1 MLPVAL
7 YQKQK
12 KSCSQ
17 IWEHHDSFPHAER
30 LPPGIQQEV
39 LEKEPWHLSHGSSPD
54 VWPATLRD
62 MAMSRHTWNGWQ
74 RHSKTEIFGLG
85 MIGSF
90 CWLNGS
96 WFMVHRRPLTAHW
109 ACKGQVGCAI
119 PLVAP
124 AGRCNA
130 RMNNIYGQR
139 PHEDLPISFFNIY
152 IYTVYNSNWKLK
164 SPVDMVY
171 RCMWM

>member
-1 MLPVAL
+1 MLPVTL

-30 LPPGIQQEV
+30 LPPQIQQEV

-90 CWLNGS
+90 
-96 WFMVHRRPLTAHW
+96 W

-130 RMNNIYGQR
+130 RMHNIYGQR
-139 PHEDLPISFFNIY
+139 PHEDLPISFFNILY
-152 IYTVYNSNWKLK
+152 IYIIAIGNWNHRLIWYID
-164 SPVDMVY
+164 VCGCNNGILY
-171 RCMWM
+171 